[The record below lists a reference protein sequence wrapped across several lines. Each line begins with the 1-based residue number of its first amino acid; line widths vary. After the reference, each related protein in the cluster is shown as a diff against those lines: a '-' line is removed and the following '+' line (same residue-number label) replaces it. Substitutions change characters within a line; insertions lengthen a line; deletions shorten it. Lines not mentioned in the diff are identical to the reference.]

1 LIKERT
7 HEGLMARKRAGHKLG
22 RPEGSKNKSYV
33 LDEHKDKIIKMLNK
47 GVPKTK
53 IAKKFKVH
61 TSTLYD
67 FLKRHGLY
75 SSK

>member
-1 LIKERT
+1 
-7 HEGLMARKRAGHKLG
+7 
-22 RPEGSKNKSYV
+22 
-33 LDEHKDKIIKMLNK
+33 MLNK

-75 SSK
+75 ENKKNLEPIEKIIDDAEKEINIETQILKNGG